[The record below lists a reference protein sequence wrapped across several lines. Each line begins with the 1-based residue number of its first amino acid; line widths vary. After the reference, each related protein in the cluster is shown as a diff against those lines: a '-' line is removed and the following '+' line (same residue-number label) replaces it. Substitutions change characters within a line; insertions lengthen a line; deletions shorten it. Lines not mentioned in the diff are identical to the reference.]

1 MVDQAKM
8 QEIIAAIIAENKISV
23 DDGVD
28 VWTFDPAQQHA
39 KEAMGKQFIA
49 LASNVHQQY
58 LYRLANDPL
67 SINTRIFFIDERGTA
82 LHNFSLSE
90 LINKKEI
97 FKITSK
103 MREGEIKEY
112 QSLLDQYAGCPGSLY
127 WIAVELSLAVY
138 DERGSKELE
147 GVSLQLFKDLAEKGD
162 ARACHELANHY
173 YFNTGEK
180 DEVIKWRSLA
190 IEGGEAAD
198 LKELADFI
206 IDEYPDK
213 IERALEALHTMQQY
227 NVHAA
232 WACWKE
238 GTIYMKG
245 VGETAPDPARGFL
258 LTQKASDLGHTV
270 AKSDLAFF
278 YYKGLGVAKDLHK
291 ALQLLTEANEASKEV
306 NKQYLDEDDPDA
318 IPEGDFEE
326 QIAQIKQ
333 ELNK

>member
-1 MVDQAKM
+1 MVDQAQM
-8 QEIIAAIIAENKISV
+8 QEIITAIIGGNKVSI

-28 VWTFDPAQQHA
+28 VWTFDSTQQHA

-49 LASNVHQQY
+49 LAANVHQQY
-58 LYRLANDPL
+58 LYRLTNDPL

-82 LHNFSLSE
+82 MHNYSLCE
-90 LINKKEI
+90 LLNKKDI

-112 QSLLDQYAGCPGSLY
+112 QSFIDQYTGCPGSLY
-127 WIAVELSLAVY
+127 WLAVELSLAVY
-138 DERGSKELE
+138 DERGTKEME
-147 GVSLQLFKDLAEKGD
+147 QVSLQLFKDLAEKGD

-190 IEGGEAAD
+190 IEGGETAD

-206 IDEYPDK
+206 IDEYPGK
-213 IERALEALHTMQQY
+213 IDLALETLHTMQQY
-227 NVHAA
+227 DINAA

-238 GTIYMKG
+238 GAIYMKG
-245 VGETAPDPARGFL
+245 IGETAPDHARGFL
-258 LTQKASDLGHTV
+258 LTQKASDLGHMV

-278 YYKGLGVAKDLHK
+278 YYQGMGVAKDLHK

-306 NKQYLDEDDPDA
+306 NRQYLDEDDPDG